1 MITPASERGLSL
13 RIEHQDRAQAL
24 LPIALAGLVIA
35 FGLAVAG
42 LPPVDLH
49 GPFHR
54 FGIMDPL
61 CGGTRALRLAARGDI
76 TGALAWNPLSPI
88 LLTGA
93 VAVVLRFA
101 VGAATGRWV
110 NVRITTDR
118 RLLIAAFAV
127 LVVLLEVRQQ
137 TNAAMLM
144 RPGY

>member
-1 MITPASERGLSL
+1 MTTPASERGLSL
-13 RIEHQDRAQAL
+13 RVEHQDKAQAL

-54 FGIMDPL
+54 LGIMDPL

-88 LLTGA
+88 LLAGA
-93 VAVVLRFA
+93 VAVALRHA
-101 VGAATGRWV
+101 MGALTGRWV
-110 NVRITTDR
+110 NVRIATDR
-118 RLLIAAFAV
+118 RLLIAAAAV
-127 LVVLLEVRQQ
+127 LVVLLEIRQQ
-137 TNAAMLM
+137 TNATMLM
-144 RPGY
+144 RTGY

>member
-1 MITPASERGLSL
+1 MTTPTSGHAISIRVD
-13 RIEHQDRAQAL
+13 HDDKAQAL
-24 LPIALAGLVIA
+24 LPLAITGLVIA

-54 FGIMDPL
+54 LGIMDPL

-76 TGALAWNPLSPI
+76 AGALAWNPLSPI
-88 LLTGA
+88 LLAGA
-93 VAVVLRFA
+93 VAAVLRFA

-110 NVRITTDR
+110 NVRIATDR
-118 RLLIAAFAV
+118 RLLIAAAAV

-137 TNAAMLM
+137 TNATMLM
-144 RPGY
+144 RTGY

>member
-1 MITPASERGLSL
+1 MTTPTRERGLSV
-13 RIEHQDRAQAL
+13 RVEHQDRAQVL
-24 LPIALAGLVIA
+24 LPVALAGLVITI
-35 FGLAVAG
+35 GLAVAG
-42 LPPVDLH
+42 LPPFDLH

-54 FGIMDPL
+54 FGIMNPL

-93 VAVVLRFA
+93 VAVVLRH
-101 VGAATGRWV
+101 GAGVLTSRWV

-118 RLLIAAFAV
+118 RLLIAVVAV
-127 LVVLLEVRQQ
+127 LVVLLEIRQQ

-144 RPGY
+144 RTGY

>member
-1 MITPASERGLSL
+1 MTTPTSARGISL
-13 RIEHQDRAQAL
+13 RVEHHDKARAL
-24 LPIALAGLVIA
+24 LPIAITGLVIA

-93 VAVVLRFA
+93 VAVVLRHGMG
-101 VGAATGRWV
+101 VLTGRWV
-110 NVRITTDR
+110 NVRVATDR
-118 RLLIAAFAV
+118 RLLIAALAV

-144 RPGY
+144 RTGY

>member
-1 MITPASERGLSL
+1 MTTPASERGLSL
-13 RIEHQDRAQAL
+13 RVEHQDRAQAL

-54 FGIMDPL
+54 LGIMDPL

-88 LLTGA
+88 LLAGA
-93 VAVVLRFA
+93 VAVALRHA
-101 VGAATGRWV
+101 MGAL
-110 NVRITTDR
+110 TDR
-118 RLLIAAFAV
+118 RLLIAAAAV
-127 LVVLLEVRQQ
+127 LVVLLEIRQQ
-137 TNAAMLM
+137 TNATMLM
-144 RPGY
+144 RTGY